1 MIEIKNFSK
10 IYQLSKT
17 QQKQLKLKDT
27 KKIAVSDLNLT
38 AKTGQIFGLLGTNG
52 AGKTTTLRC
61 LATLLKPT
69 TGSISVNGFDTVK
82 DASKVR
88 ENIGFLTNEI
98 KLDPQF
104 SPKYLMGFFGKLHG
118 MDEQTIEKR
127 REDLFL
133 HFGIKEFEN
142 KKIEELSTGMKQ
154 KAAIAV
160 SLIHDPQVVIFDEPT
175 TGLDIITA
183 RAVTDYL
190 QKLKNEGKL
199 VIMSTHIMSEAEK
212 LCDRIAIII
221 DGRLVAEGTLDD
233 LLLQTSCE
241 DLEDAFFKLYKAHGK
256 AV

>member
-1 MIEIKNFSK
+1 M
-10 IYQLSKT
+10 
-17 QQKQLKLKDT
+17 
-27 KKIAVSDLNLT
+27 
-38 AKTGQIFGLLGTNG
+38 
-52 AGKTTTLRC
+52 
-61 LATLLKPT
+61 ATLLKPSS
-69 TGSISVNGFDTVK
+69 GSISVCGYDTIK
-82 DASKVR
+82 DSAKVR

-118 MDEQTIEKR
+118 LSEETINQRRDE
-127 REDLFL
+127 LFK

-160 SLIHDPQVVIFDEPT
+160 SLIHDPKVIIFDEPT

-190 QKLKNEGKL
+190 QKLKKEGKL
-199 VIMSTHIMSEAEK
+199 IIMSTHIMSEAEK

-221 DGRLVAEGTLDD
+221 DGELTIEGTLEDI
-233 LLLQTSCE
+233 LNQTGCD
-241 DLEDAFFKLYKAHGK
+241 DLEDAFFKLYQTYGK